1 MIQFYSILLSL
12 LLSFSINAQTKKEI
26 KVVFVGDSLTAGYGV
41 EREKAFP
48 FLIGEKLKKDGIS
61 AKVINGGVSGSTTAN
76 ALSRM
81 KWFLKSKPEIM
92 MLALGA
98 NDGLRGISY
107 ESSKENLEKAI
118 KIAEDHQVNIIL
130 AGMQLPPNYGKEYR
144 EQFKT
149 IFPTLAKK
157 HKLSLIPF
165 LLEGVAAEKELNIED
180 GIHPNEKGHQ
190 KIANLVFPF
199 IKKEIEAVMAQSKQK
214 EEAKK

>member
-1 MIQFYSILLSL
+1 MIQLLLILLSL
-12 LLSFSINAQTKKEI
+12 SLPFSISAQNKEEI

-48 FLIGEKLKKDGIS
+48 YLVGEKLKKDGVVV
-61 AKVINGGVSGSTTAN
+61 KVINGGVSGSTTAN

-81 KWFLKSKPEIM
+81 KWFLKSKPDIM
-92 MLALGA
+92 ILALGA

-118 KIAEDHQVNIIL
+118 KIAEDHQVRMVL

-144 EQFKT
+144 NQFKE
-149 IFPTLAKK
+149 IFPMLAKK
-157 HKLSLIPF
+157 YKLNLIPF

-190 KIANLVFPF
+190 KIANLVLPY
-199 IKKEIEAVMAQSKQK
+199 IKKEIKLVMSKLKQK
-214 EEAKK
+214 EEVKK